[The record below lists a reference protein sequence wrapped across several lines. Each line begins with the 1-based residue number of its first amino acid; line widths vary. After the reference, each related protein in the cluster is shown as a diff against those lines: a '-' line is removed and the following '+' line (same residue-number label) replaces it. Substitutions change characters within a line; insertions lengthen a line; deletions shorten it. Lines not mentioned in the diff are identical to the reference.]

1 MARRCHQTL
10 LGSNH
15 VTYEAKALYRVVPST
30 GCWWRLVTNFINIYT
45 SPTKKTAMRCNYNWW
60 NNIVMACHLSHLV
73 TDLSRS
79 LFLGILEIFRISETM
94 LFFFSTIPSVHFWQQ
109 HVWPSKPSVDCH
121 FLRLATAA
129 HGALGSCCVAM
140 CKWRMA
146 EASWLRLGDGDPRE
160 IWKAFLAGM
169 CIMFIRSC

>member
-1 MARRCHQTL
+1 M
-10 LGSNH
+10 
-15 VTYEAKALYRVVPST
+15 PST
-30 GCWWRLVTNFINIYT
+30 GCWWRLVTKLCKYIHLT
-45 SPTKKTAMRCNYNWW
+45 DKKNGDALQPQLMEQHCYGF
-60 NNIVMACHLSHLV
+60 SLV

-94 LFFFSTIPSVHFWQQ
+94 LFFFSTLPSVHFWQQ

-129 HGALGSCCVAM
+129 MAALGSCCVAM

-160 IWKAFLAGM
+160 IWKAFLAGNVYNVHQKLLARQSEIYLPAFLGR
-169 CIMFIRSC
+169 C